1 MQSKMNRYTLVNGT
15 FLPAPSA
22 SVIITDLAIQR
33 GYGIFD
39 FFKSISGQIMF
50 LDDHLDR
57 FFNSAAEMHLPV
69 RLTRDEIKT
78 LLSDLMDKNNLPDS
92 GIRITLTGGYAA
104 DGYTL
109 SEPNMIITQNVF
121 NNPGFNEKGI
131 KLMTYPHLRQLA
143 QVKTL
148 DYLIAIWL
156 QPLIKDK
163 GADDVLYHH
172 NGMIKE
178 CPRANFFI
186 VNADGDVLT
195 SKDQVLKGVVR
206 KQLLEMSSP
215 GLKIYEKEISLEDIQ
230 HCKEAFISS
239 STKNVLPV
247 TEIDG
252 KTIGGGTAGEIT
264 RQLAAQFR
272 ELTLTV

>member
-1 MQSKMNRYTLVNGT
+1 MNRYTLINGE
-15 FLPAPSA
+15 LIPAASA

-39 FFKSISGQIMF
+39 FFKTLNGRIVF

-57 FFNSAAEMHLPV
+57 FFYSAAEMHLPV
-69 RLTRDEIKT
+69 RLTRYEIKT
-78 LLSDLMDKNNLPDS
+78 LLSDLMAKNDLPNS
-92 GIRITLTGGYAA
+92 GIRITLTGGYAP

-109 SEPNMIITQNVF
+109 AEPNMIITQNAF
-121 NNPGFNEKGI
+121 NNPEWNANGI
-131 KLMTYPHLRQLA
+131 KLMTYPHQRQLA

-148 DYLIAIWL
+148 DYLMAIWL
-156 QPLIKDK
+156 QPLIKQK
-163 GADDVLYHH
+163 SADDVLYQH
-172 NGMIKE
+172 NGMVKE

-186 VNADGDVLT
+186 VTEDNEVLT

-206 KQLLEMSSP
+206 KQLLQMSSP
-215 GLKIYEKEISLEDIQ
+215 GLKIYEKEISLEDIK
-230 HCKEAFISS
+230 HCKEAFITS

-252 KTIGGGTAGEIT
+252 RAIGRGTAGEIT
-264 RQLAAQFR
+264 SQLAAQFR
-272 ELTLTV
+272 KLTNEV